1 VNAVYLAA
9 ALLLLR
15 ALSDERGAR
24 RDEHLIAAIAIV
36 GRGIILSLLVHLA
49 LTNAHWPTPWY
60 TAVTTALAACL
71 LSQAI
76 VMARCGPAGT
86 SAGRSPIRALIT
98 TPARVLQRNAD
109 R

>member
-1 VNAVYLAA
+1 M
-9 ALLLLR
+9 
-15 ALSDERGAR
+15 
-24 RDEHLIAAIAIV
+24 
-36 GRGIILSLLVHLA
+36 
-49 LTNAHWPTPWY
+49 NAHWPTPGY
-60 TAVTTALAACL
+60 AAVMIALAACL
-71 LSQAI
+71 LSQAV